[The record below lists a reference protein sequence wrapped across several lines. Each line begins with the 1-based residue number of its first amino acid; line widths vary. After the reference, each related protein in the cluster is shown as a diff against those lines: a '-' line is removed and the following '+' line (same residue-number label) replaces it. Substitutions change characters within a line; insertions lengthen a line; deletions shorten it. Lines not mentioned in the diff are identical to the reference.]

1 MPMIPHML
9 IAICIGYPM
18 AHAHAGANK
27 CTDGNKI
34 TYANIPCEEL
44 GLKNSG
50 AIKNRVTI
58 MPYLSAKEEP
68 LPEADSPDN
77 VQHPEDA
84 KTDITNEQS
93 GGKKPT
99 IKTNSN

>member
-9 IAICIGYPM
+9 IVIFIGYPM
-18 AHAHAGANK
+18 VHAHAGTNK

-44 GLKNSG
+44 GLQNSG
-50 AIKNRVTI
+50 TIKNRVTI

-68 LPEADSPDN
+68 LPEAVSPQN
-77 VQHPEDA
+77 GHPPDDA
-84 KTDITNEQS
+84 KTDITDEKSDDNT
-93 GGKKPT
+93 P
-99 IKTNSN
+99 IIDINSN